1 MKVPDLAQVTGNEE
15 KSKKPGNVDLG
26 KVRKKKKQAKHLAQL
41 IAILIIAILVAVV
54 WINADTI
61 FEPLRGIASKIDNK
75 TTLKV
80 GFPVELTGSGD
91 YSIMRFG
98 NNFSLLTDTYLYT
111 YDTSGAQLY
120 ALKHGYSHPE
130 QTTSEKRIMLFDKSG
145 NNFAVYSK
153 SSLMYQNSVED
164 KIVYSSIGNDGL
176 AAVVT
181 DSKRYSNVLYVYDDG
196 GNWKYTKKF
205 ADENVIQVSMVGDGN
220 HLVVATLSAQ
230 HGDIIT
236 NFYKF
241 SITSTE
247 DCVWKRTIR
256 SGSLPCGMYADN
268 DNVVAVCDNCVVS
281 IDCRSGELNASY
293 PYSGQLKNLY
303 VCGDT
308 TLVHYNDI
316 SANRNVLTAFSNKAE
331 PTAQVNVS
339 AAASCVYSDA
349 DGIYVLDGAKLKV
362 FDTDLINEND
372 IHVTDDDYTSFV
384 KIGNDVIMLGYDTV
398 NMVSVDAV
406 KKDQGQDQDA

>member
-236 NFYKF
+236 NFRADDTLYFDLKQNALDLDA
-241 SITSTE
+241 IYQNYNLQGK
-247 DCVWKRTIR
+247 DAAGKNTI
-256 SGSLPCGMYADN
+256 SLHD
-268 DNVVAVCDNCVVS
+268 
-281 IDCRSGELNASY
+281 
-293 PYSGQLKNLY
+293 
-303 VCGDT
+303 
-308 TLVHYNDI
+308 
-316 SANRNVLTAFSNKAE
+316 NVLTITDKGNRKYNITLANNYSGNVTLANK
-331 PTAQVNVS
+331 S
-339 AAASCVYSDA
+339 
-349 DGIYVLDGAKLKV
+349 
-362 FDTDLINEND
+362 
-372 IHVTDDDYTSFV
+372 
-384 KIGNDVIMLGYDTV
+384 
-398 NMVSVDAV
+398 
-406 KKDQGQDQDA
+406 GQTHTFNL